1 MPINKEN
8 IGENTMNKNCDKDY
22 CMYHKTCLI
31 KDQEKINKCTG
42 KLSEKNPMH
51 PNYALQVRRDSK

>member
-1 MPINKEN
+1 
-8 IGENTMNKNCDKDY
+8 MNKNCDKDY

-31 KDQEKINKCTG
+31 KDQEKIKKCTG

-51 PNYALQVRRDSK
+51 PNYALQVRGDSK